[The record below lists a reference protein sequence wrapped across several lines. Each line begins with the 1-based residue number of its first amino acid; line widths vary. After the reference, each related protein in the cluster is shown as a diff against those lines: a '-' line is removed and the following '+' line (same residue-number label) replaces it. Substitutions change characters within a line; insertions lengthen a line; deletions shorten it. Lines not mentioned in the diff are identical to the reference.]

1 MDPNPDWRLCFRPLE
16 VALALGGFSGT
27 CSCLAPSRAGAA
39 RRAAGVSHGLGL
51 GAAIGA
57 G

>member
-1 MDPNPDWRLCFRPLE
+1 MDPNPDWRLCFCPLE